1 LERRLVSRIPRH
13 EPGVPR
19 FLSNVAW
26 LLANFTGNQQPAICF
41 YIARIRCYQPTVF
54 THIAKLFSN
63 FARVWLPDFAVL
75 LSHIAKLF
83 ADFSILL
90 AYLAELQPDLAGP
103 PRCYVAS
110 LQPHVASI

>member
-1 LERRLVSRIPRH
+1 LERNHVSRVPRH

-26 LLANFTGNQQPAICF
+26 ILTNLTGNQQPAICF
-41 YIARIRCYQPTVF
+41 YVARIRCYQPAVF
-54 THIAKLFSN
+54 THFAKLFSN
-63 FARVWLPDFAVL
+63 VARVRLSNFAVL

-83 ADFSILL
+83 ADVSILL
-90 AYLAELQPDLAGP
+90 TYLAELQPDLASP
-103 PRCYVAS
+103 PRCYVTS